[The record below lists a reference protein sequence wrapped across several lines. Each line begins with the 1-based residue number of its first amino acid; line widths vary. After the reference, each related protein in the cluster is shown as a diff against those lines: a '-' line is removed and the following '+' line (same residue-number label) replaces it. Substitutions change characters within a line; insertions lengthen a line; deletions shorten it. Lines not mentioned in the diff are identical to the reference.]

1 MSNENQIDDYYINE
15 DKIQTR
21 NEVIWEELQPFIEK
35 ICGDVSDK
43 SRSKIVNPA
52 TQTRNKLTSILRRY
66 PPFPNGQIYKL
77 KPKDVWQIYLDYLS
91 LNAQIN
97 EYIPYVM
104 DKLEFCAY
112 ARISLKYYNEMC
124 DDSNLTEE
132 QRTNEMTLYDI
143 FSAIDADIVNSTMS
157 GAETGAISGNAAKIR
172 TKAKRVSNAV
182 VETDDSSALADS
194 LTEAAKGVLYHAQK
208 LELAQKYRPKIS
220 EKN

>member
-1 MSNENQIDDYYINE
+1 MSKENQIDDYYIVDENAL
-15 DKIQTR
+15 TR
-21 NEVIWEELQPFIEK
+21 NEVIWQELQPFIESIFEAANDKKKAK
-35 ICGDVSDK
+35 I
-43 SRSKIVNPA
+43 INPV

-77 KPKDVWQIYLDYLS
+77 KSTDVWQIYLDYLS

-124 DDSNLTEE
+124 DDSNITEE
-132 QRTNEMTLYDI
+132 QRTDEISLHDV
-143 FSAIDADIVNSTMS
+143 FAAIDADIVNSTIS

-172 TKAKRVSNAV
+172 TKAKRVGNAV
-182 VETDDSSALADS
+182 VETDDNSALADS
-194 LTEAAKGVLYHAQK
+194 LSEAAKGVLYHAQK
-208 LELAQKYRPKIS
+208 LELAQKYRPKIV
-220 EKN
+220 EK

>member
-1 MSNENQIDDYYINE
+1 MSKENQIDDYYIVDENAL
-15 DKIQTR
+15 TR
-21 NEVIWEELQPFIEK
+21 NEVIWQELQPFIESIFEAANDKKKAK
-35 ICGDVSDK
+35 I
-43 SRSKIVNPA
+43 INPV

-77 KPKDVWQIYLDYLS
+77 KSTDVWQIYLDYLS

-124 DDSNLTEE
+124 DDSNITEE
-132 QRTNEMTLYDI
+132 QRTDEISLHDV
-143 FSAIDADIVNSTMS
+143 FAAIDADIVNSTIS

-172 TKAKRVSNAV
+172 TKAKRVGNAV
-182 VETDDSSALADS
+182 VETDDNSALADS
-194 LTEAAKGVLYHAQK
+194 LSEAAKGVLYHAQK
-208 LELAQKYRPKIS
+208 LELAQKYRPKII
-220 EKN
+220 EK

>member
-1 MSNENQIDDYYINE
+1 MSKENQIDDYYIVDE
-15 DKIQTR
+15 KALTR
-21 NEVIWEELQPFIEK
+21 NEVIWQELQPFIESIFEAANDKKKAK
-35 ICGDVSDK
+35 I
-43 SRSKIVNPA
+43 INPV

-77 KPKDVWQIYLDYLS
+77 KSTDVWQIYLDYLS

-124 DDSNLTEE
+124 DDSNITEE
-132 QRTNEMTLYDI
+132 QRTDEISLHDV
-143 FSAIDADIVNSTMS
+143 FAAIDADIVNSTIS

-172 TKAKRVSNAV
+172 TKAKRVGNAV
-182 VETDDSSALADS
+182 VETDDNSALADS
-194 LTEAAKGVLYHAQK
+194 LSEAAKGVLYHAQK
-208 LELAQKYRPKIS
+208 LELAQKYRPKII
-220 EKN
+220 EK